1 MKKLTLYITILLLLT
16 TSTLSFFYQ
25 RERTERLRTEGN
37 QTALLNGIVHY
48 KTSDS
53 LNAVKIQTLELTQ
66 KELKAHEKNLVSTIE
81 QQGIKIKR
89 IESVTQ
95 VKTESKAEFKASKK
109 DSTIIYLPGNDSII
123 HLNCLE
129 YKDSFI
135 SFTGCYENDSLT
147 TQIIIPVDI
156 DIYAH
161 RLPKQFWFF
170 SYGVKSVDLEVIS
183 LNPYTTISYARN
195 IKLKK

>member
-1 MKKLTLYITILLLLT
+1 MKNLTLYITIILLFT
-16 TSTLSFFYQ
+16 TSTLSYLYQ
-25 RERTERLRTEGN
+25 SERKERLRTEGN
-37 QTALLNGIVHY
+37 QTALLNGMVHY

-66 KELKAHEKNLVSTIE
+66 KEMKAHEKDLVSTLE

-89 IESVTQ
+89 LESVTQ
-95 VKTESKAEFKASKK
+95 VKTETKAEFKATKK
-109 DSTIIYLPGNDSII
+109 ESIVYLPGKDSII
-123 HLNCLE
+123 HLQCLE
-129 YKDSFI
+129 YKDPFI
-135 SFTGCYENDSLT
+135 SFVGCYENDSLA

-161 RLPKQFWFF
+161 RVPKQFLFF
-170 SYGVKSVDLEVIS
+170 RHGVRSIDLEVIC

>member
-1 MKKLTLYITILLLLT
+1 VKKLTLYITILLLLT

>member
-1 MKKLTLYITILLLLT
+1 MKNLTLYITIILLFT
-16 TSTLSFFYQ
+16 TSTLSYLYQ
-25 RERTERLRTEGN
+25 SERKERLRTEGN
-37 QTALLNGIVHY
+37 QTALLNGMVHY

-66 KELKAHEKNLVSTIE
+66 QELKAHEKDLVSTIE

-89 IESVTQ
+89 LESVTQ
-95 VKTESKAEFKASKK
+95 VKTETKAEFKATKK
-109 DSTIIYLPGNDSII
+109 DSIVYLPGKDSII
-123 HLNCLE
+123 HLQCLE
-129 YKDSFI
+129 YKDPFI
-135 SFTGCYENDSLT
+135 SFVGCYENDSLA

-161 RLPKQFWFF
+161 RVPRQFLFF
-170 SYGVKSVDLEVIS
+170 RHGVRSIDLEVIS

>member
-1 MKKLTLYITILLLLT
+1 MKKLMIYAMCIMAATIIVLIWLYAGEKE
-16 TSTLSFFYQ
+16 
-25 RERTERLRTEGN
+25 ERIRTEGN
-37 QTALLNGIVHY
+37 QTTLLTGMVHY
-48 KTSDS
+48 KTQDS
-53 LNAVKIQTLELTQ
+53 LNAVKIQIMELTQ

-89 IESVTQ
+89 LESVTQ
-95 VKTESKAEFKASKK
+95 VKTEIKAEFKASKK
-109 DSTIIYLPGNDSII
+109 DSTIYLQGKDSII

-129 YKDSFI
+129 YNDPFI
-135 SFTGCYENDSLT
+135 SFAGCYENNSLT
-147 TQIIIPVDI
+147 TQIKIPVDI

-161 RLPKQFWFF
+161 RVPKQFLFF
-170 SYGVKSVDLEVIS
+170 RHGVKSVELEVIS

>member
-1 MKKLTLYITILLLLT
+1 MKNLTLYITILLLLT
-16 TSTLSFFYQ
+16 TSTLSFLYQ
-25 RERTERLRTEGN
+25 HERKERLRTQGN
-37 QTALLNGIVHY
+37 QTALLNGMVHY

-89 IESVTQ
+89 LESVTQ
-95 VKTESKAEFKASKK
+95 VKTETKAEFKASKK
-109 DSTIIYLPGNDSII
+109 DSSIVYLPGKDSII

-129 YKDSFI
+129 YKDPFI
-135 SFTGCYENDSLT
+135 SFVGCYENDSLT

-161 RLPKQFWFF
+161 RVPKQFWFF
-170 SYGVKSVDLEVIS
+170 RHGVKSVDLEVIS